1 MMRASA
7 RRVAATIPLACV
19 LLSGCTV
26 RFDAEEQL
34 GREEKRFKVSGPPDV
49 RVATFDGSI
58 ELRSWDRDEIL
69 VEIEKRGMDEQALQS
84 IEVRAE
90 QQGDRIEVDVRR
102 PSRGD
107 RFVGIGIHMSPR
119 ARLLVT
125 VPRRVTL
132 LHARSGDGSIRADR
146 IEGRVELRT
155 RDGRVRAEEIKG
167 QLDVDTADGSI
178 AINDVDGDLVLVTR
192 DGGISVSG
200 RLAALRA
207 KTGDGSIT
215 VRADPDSPAG
225 SDWSISTG
233 DGGVVLYLPRSFNA
247 ELDAETR
254 DGRIRSDFEVGDAR
268 EDGRRRRSVR
278 GRIGDGGSVVRIRT
292 GDGSIHLRHN

>member
-1 MMRASA
+1 MMRTCA
-7 RRVAATIPLACV
+7 RRVAAAIPLGCI
-19 LLSGCTV
+19 LLAGCTV

-34 GREEKRFKVSGPPDV
+34 GREEKRFKVSGPPEV

-58 ELRSWDRDEIL
+58 ELRSWERDEVL

-84 IEVRAE
+84 MEVRAD

-102 PSRGD
+102 PSGRDG
-107 RFVGIGIHMSPR
+107 FVGIGIHMSPR

-132 LHARSGDGSIRADR
+132 LHARSGDGTIRADR

-155 RDGRVRAEEIKG
+155 RDGRVQADEMKG
-167 QLDVDTADGSI
+167 QIDVDTADGSI
-178 AINDVDGDLVLVTR
+178 AVNDVDGDLVLVTR
-192 DGGISVSG
+192 DGGINVSG

-215 VRADPDSPAG
+215 VRADAG
-225 SDWSISTG
+225 GPTAADWSISTG
-233 DGGVVLYLPRSFNA
+233 DGGVVMYLPRGFNA

-254 DGRIRSDFEVGDAR
+254 DGRIRSDFEVGDIH
-268 EDGRRRRSVR
+268 DDSRRRRSLR
-278 GRIGDGGSVVRIRT
+278 GRIGDGGPIVRIRT
-292 GDGSIHLRHN
+292 GDGSIHLRHW